1 LQRYDENVNSR
12 TTWIISAVL
21 LWGCTT
27 VPILGTDAGSTEP
40 ADCVPSAL
48 SEPVP
53 EAAVAAAQQAL
64 QEQYTDGDALSL
76 VCGID
81 FVEGESPSLGEPY
94 RWVVVDPSEMAGS
107 SPDPERFLPVW
118 NRWLFPILWQGE
130 VKCYTMASDNDGTGE
145 WYTGSWGM
153 AGLVNYLGPVEQATA
168 LRTSGFVKY
177 YNPDIALVVFNDIH
191 DGPLFY
197 LFDPAGWSDAFE
209 GKETGEVYVTLDEFV
224 HLWIENYGTDEAPD
238 GSI

>member
-1 LQRYDENVNSR
+1 MNAKLS
-12 TTWIISAVL
+12 WLFAMGW
-21 LWGCTT
+21 LWGCSS
-27 VPILGTDAGSTEP
+27 VPLLPVDGGPPDALE
-40 ADCVPSAL
+40 CVPSGL
-48 SEPVP
+48 SESVP
-53 EAAVAAAQQAL
+53 NAVVAAAQQAL
-64 QEQYTDGDALSL
+64 QEQYTDGNALSL

-81 FVEGESPSLGEPY
+81 FVEGEAPSLGEPY

-118 NRWLFPILWQGE
+118 NRWLFPILWHGE
-130 VKCYTMASDNDGTGE
+130 VKCYTLASDNDGVGE
-145 WYTGSWGM
+145 WTVGTLGM

-168 LRTSGFVKY
+168 LRTSSCSTGFVKY
-177 YNPDIALVVFNDIH
+177 YNPDLDLVLFNDNH

-209 GKETGEVYVTLDEFV
+209 GKETGEVYVSLDEFLQ
-224 HLWIENYGTDEAPD
+224 LWIENFGTDEAPD

>member
-1 LQRYDENVNSR
+1 MNSR
-12 TTWIISAVL
+12 TAWFISAAL
-21 LWGCTT
+21 LSGCST
-27 VPILGTDAGSTEP
+27 VPILGTDGGSTDDV
-40 ADCVPSAL
+40 DCVPSGL
-48 SEPVP
+48 SESVP
-53 EAAVAAAQQAL
+53 NAAVDAAQQAL

-81 FVEGESPSLGEPY
+81 LVDGEAPSLGEPY
-94 RWVVVDPSEMAGS
+94 RWVWVDPSEMAGS

-118 NRWLFPILWQGE
+118 NMWLFPILWHGE
-130 VKCYTMASDNDGTGE
+130 VKCYTMASDNDGVGE
-145 WYTGSWGM
+145 WTVGTWGM

-168 LRTSGFVKY
+168 LRTSSCSTGFVKY
-177 YNPDIALVVFNDIH
+177 YNPDIELVVFNDSL

-224 HLWIENYGTDEAPD
+224 QLWIENFGTEEAPD